1 MTSFYFKPNIH
12 HVNINNEITILD
24 EISDRYILLSE
35 KQSILLKEYMSDG
48 SHNYVGDTM
57 NLEGI
62 ISKESGTPLAK
73 YSVSSGVGILTWN
86 SYVSTRL
93 GIASF
98 LYL

>member
-73 YSVSSGVGILTWN
+73 STPSPQGVGILT
-86 SYVSTRL
+86 
-93 GIASF
+93 
-98 LYL
+98 

>member
-62 ISKESGTPLAK
+62 ISKEYPTP
-73 YSVSSGVGILTWN
+73 
-86 SYVSTRL
+86 
-93 GIASF
+93 
-98 LYL
+98 